1 LILISYG
8 IKILATGQWPEG
20 QLVYMVTGY
29 VWFWLLT
36 WFAVLPLEQKNTR
49 LSKAYRV
56 LFASFFVT
64 SWLMIG
70 ALLIRVHQYGWTI
83 DRGLVVALIVWII
96 VMSGWSFLWT
106 SRRWMI
112 GLGWFVLISLVSIW
126 TIPSLIK
133 SHHLAQT
140 KTLMTIAQNT
150 TGDATK
156 LYSSLAYLVNDYGTW
171 WTDEVF
177 TQEQLIGLSW
187 TNTRDFATQ
196 AMWVLGITNYEVNDW
211 RWTLADSWSFYSEAK
226 EDVVIAWWSRLR
238 PFQSWRDDQTHDTVQ
253 WTPNS
258 NSIGFTGTDIVL
270 DLTPHIAERKKQS
283 TNWTAQQAYLI
294 TGATYQLIITQ
305 ANSRFD
311 DSNLVDSLGGY
322 LLVK

>member
-1 LILISYG
+1 LISYG

-29 VWFWLLT
+29 VCFWLLT

-49 LSKAYRV
+49 LSKAYLV

-70 ALLIRVHQYGWTI
+70 ALLIRVEQYGWTI
-83 DRGLVVALIVWII
+83 DRGLVVSLIVWIMF
-96 VMSGWSFLWT
+96 MSGCCFLWS

-112 GLGWFVLISLVSIW
+112 GLGWFVSIALFSIW

-133 SHHLAQT
+133 SHHIAQT
-140 KTLMTIAQNT
+140 KTLIATAQTN

-156 LYSSLAYLVNDYGTW
+156 LYSSLAYLVGDYGTW
-171 WTDEVF
+171 WTDGVF
-177 TQEQLIGLSW
+177 TQEQLTTLSG
-187 TNTRDFATQ
+187 TNTRDFAAQ
-196 AMWVLGITNYEVNDW
+196 AMWVLWITNYEVNDW
-211 RWTLADSWSFYSEAK
+211 RWTLADSWSFYSDAK
-226 EDVVIAWWSRLR
+226 EDLDIAWWTKLR
-238 PFQSWRDDQTHDTVQ
+238 HFQSWRDDQTHDTIQ

-258 NSIGFTGTDIVL
+258 NNIGFTGTDIVL

-283 TNWTAQQAYLI
+283 ISWTSQQAYLI
-294 TGATYQLIITQ
+294 TGATYQFVITQ

-311 DSNLVDSLGGY
+311 DPELVDSLGWY